1 MEKQFVVLSSIN
13 ESKIQTLIVL
23 FCVTSIQEKTVDTFI
38 SVISKTASIFLCGA
52 VTQDHTNCQQQND
65 VVRCCLKWHK
75 NNIYCL
81 QCTAAD
87 QTFIKGSNG
96 NG

>member
-1 MEKQFVVLSSIN
+1 MNQKFKLSVV
-13 ESKIQTLIVL
+13 
-23 FCVTSIQEKTVDTFI
+23 FCVTSIQEKTVDTYTF
-38 SVISKTASIFLCGA
+38 VISKRTSMFLCGA
-52 VTQDHTNCQQQND
+52 VTQDHTNWQQQND

-81 QCTAAD
+81 QCIAAD